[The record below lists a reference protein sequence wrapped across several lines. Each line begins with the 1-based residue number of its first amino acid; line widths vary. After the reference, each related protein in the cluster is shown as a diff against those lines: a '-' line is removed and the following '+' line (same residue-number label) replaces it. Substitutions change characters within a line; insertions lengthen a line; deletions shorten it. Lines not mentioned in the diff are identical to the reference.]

1 MADVQKL
8 IKFFLQ
14 AWREAS
20 SGALGFT
27 GATEETIKE
36 IASEE
41 FLKTRL
47 SDPNVG
53 IYIVEDRGKVLGF
66 AATRKIDENIIELSG
81 IIVAESAAGKGIGTR
96 LIEKVISS
104 ARQVGFR
111 QIVVKTEV
119 LNKRAIGFYKKMGL
133 AEVGKTTESVEGTS
147 VDVVVLKKAL
157 Q

>member
-8 IKFFLQ
+8 ITFFLQ
-14 AWREAS
+14 AWKEAG

-27 GATEETIKE
+27 GATEESINE

-41 FLKTRL
+41 FLKERL
-47 SDPNVG
+47 SNPDVQ
-53 IYIVEDRGKVLGF
+53 IYIVEDRGRVLGF
-66 AATRKIDENIIELSG
+66 AATRKIDENTIELSG
-81 IIVAESAAGKGIGTR
+81 IIVLESAAGIGIGTQ

-111 QIVVKTEV
+111 KIVVKTEV
-119 LNKRAIGFYKKMGL
+119 LNKRAISFYKKMGL
-133 AEVGKTTESVEGTS
+133 AEVSKTTENVEGTS
-147 VDVVVLKKAL
+147 VDVVVLEIPL